1 MEYLFRVLHSCLAFD
16 RILGGYLSYSTKNVV
31 EFVVLDAL
39 SFGFVLAASLS
50 VFRSNTIY
58 VKVLCL

>member
-39 SFGFVLAASLS
+39 SFGFVLAASLCFDQILS
-50 VFRSNTIY
+50 M
-58 VKVLCL
+58 